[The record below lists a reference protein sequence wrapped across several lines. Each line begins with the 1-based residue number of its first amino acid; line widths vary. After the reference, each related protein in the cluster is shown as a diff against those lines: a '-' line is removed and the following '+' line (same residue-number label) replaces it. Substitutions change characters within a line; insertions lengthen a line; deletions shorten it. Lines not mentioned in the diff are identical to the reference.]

1 MSGLKPESNRVTIE
15 TFTYD
20 IQAYKISSIELNV
33 SILERYLF
41 RQNQSYF
48 RSTMPKR
55 KYHSNARS
63 KYTLFFSCKNM
74 STRSE
79 PWEEIEIAANK
90 ITTMFLY
97 FGKSEP
103 QRSY

>member
-33 SILERYLF
+33 NILERYLF

-55 KYHSNARS
+55 KYHSNAS
-63 KYTLFFSCKNM
+63 KDSSVTGPSNSFDLIHILF
-74 STRSE
+74 
-79 PWEEIEIAANK
+79 
-90 ITTMFLY
+90 L
-97 FGKSEP
+97 
-103 QRSY
+103 